1 MVQILPP
8 KTSLGNQ
15 FGQAVGSGLS
25 SGIQQANQVQFQR
38 GMLQDALK
46 NLENLPKDTTPFQ
59 LASKLMQATAGI
71 PGAERYVGQLYPLL
85 LGQLRSDQ
93 AFGQNGE
100 GQGQGQGGQF
110 QNQFQGNG
118 QSSYGQTAQ
127 SLTPGASQ
135 SPGGEAGGILGTIIP
150 QDQIIQQAEEYGK
163 RTGTGVQGATELQ
176 QYLSN
181 QNDLAQ
187 GQRKAAEQKAS
198 DIGIPSEELPAFMQ
212 LGQRHKNAKTLDDW
226 VRATDRDYKE
236 YRNLS
241 KSLDSKT
248 YPGVIRGL
256 LGGPSVREGRLKE
269 LDATVKRL
277 VNMGFEPQV
286 REKLSSATSGL
297 SPAEIEERIHPFS
310 DETKIELSKLPS
322 QGPLLQSEKN
332 LGKKEEQVKEF
343 IQKNVTNDT
352 SLLALRNRLWQ
363 DKGYDWKRISK
374 IMNEALDPQKL
385 TAAQTNEL
393 GILETEPPRQSLNY
407 IFRDIGNFLNATKG
421 QK

>member
-25 SGIQQANQVQFQR
+25 SGIQQGNQVGFQR

-46 NLENLPKDTTPFQ
+46 NLENLPKETTPFQ

-93 AFGQNGE
+93 AFGQNDN
-100 GQGQGQGGQF
+100 GQGQGGQF
-110 QNQFQGNG
+110 ESNG
-118 QSSYGQTAQ
+118 ESSYGQTAQ
-127 SLTPGASQ
+127 SLTPSASQ
-135 SPGGEAGGILGTIIP
+135 SPGGESGGILGSIIP
-150 QDQIIQQAEEYGK
+150 QDQIIKQAQQYGQN
-163 RTGTGVQGATELQ
+163 TGTGIEGANQYQ
-176 QYLSN
+176 QYLSG
-181 QNDLAQ
+181 QNKLAQ
-187 GQRKAAEQKAS
+187 QQRLSAEQKAS
-198 DIGIPSEELPAFMQ
+198 DIGIPNEELPAFMQ

-248 YPGVIRGL
+248 YPGTIRGL
-256 LGGPSVREGRLKE
+256 LAGPSVREGRLKE
-269 LDATVKRL
+269 LDSTVKRL

-286 REKLSSATSGL
+286 REKLSSAGL
-297 SPAEIEERIHPFS
+297 SPAEVEERLHPFS
-310 DETKIELSKLPS
+310 NETKIELSKLPS
-322 QGPLLQSEKN
+322 QGPIFQSEKN
-332 LGKKEEQVKEF
+332 LGKKEEYVKEF
-343 IQKNVTNDT
+343 LQKNVNNDT

-407 IFRDIGNFLNATKG
+407 IFRDIGNFLNATEG